1 MNTIF
6 SANDIIDIILSKTQR
21 KTPTIIH
28 QHFSIQR
35 VRQFYIKKIKFI
47 QQKFDFYVKNMLKNF
62 PIIDQLDPFY
72 KDLLNIL
79 FNRNHYKIALSRLNN
94 SRTIV
99 SKISTNY
106 IRLLKF
112 GNSFYNCKHLK
123 KVAIGRICTVIKKL
137 NFTFL
142 YLEKIRKQ
150 IKSIPSIDPYR
161 KTILVCGSLNCGKSS
176 LINKISKANVTVNSN
191 VYTTKSLQI
200 GHCSKDFVRWQ
211 IVDTPGLQSTKII
224 EYTSIEMQTINA
236 VIHLEH
242 TMLYIFDPSSKSK
255 TTLFQQIDIFNSV
268 LSLLKNK
275 KKLCILGKTDLEWE
289 INKNRTKKA
298 LLYYVFKIF
307 FKNSEILKISCHDEI
322 GFLFLHKKAC
332 ELKDNK
338 IQSQFKQVHKIVTRG
353 NIENVDF
360 YENKSLNKDTKLY
373 ENSKNINFKQK
384 FNAMVIL
391 KKLSGI
397 NLDKNFSLLDM
408 KTIETEEKIREL
420 IYEEKYV
427 FSNLKYFKIDHKFK
441 DNLKITPKNSI
452 VSKQFNY
459 FNNKYKN

>member
-1 MNTIF
+1 MNTVF

-35 VRQFYIKKIKFI
+35 VRQFYIKKIKFV
-47 QQKFDFYVKNMLKNF
+47 QQKFDFYVKSMLKNF
-62 PIIDQLDPFY
+62 PVIDQLDPFY

-112 GNSFYNCKHLK
+112 GNSFYNCKNLK
-123 KVAIGRICTVIKKL
+123 KVAIGRVCTVIKKL
-137 NFTFL
+137 TFTFL

-176 LINKISKANVTVNSN
+176 LVNKITKANIIVNSN
-191 VYTTKSLQI
+191 ICTTKSLQI
-200 GHCSKDFVRWQ
+200 GHYSRDFVRWQ
-211 IVDTPGLQSTKII
+211 IIDTPGLQFTKII

-242 TMLYIFDPSSKSK
+242 TMLYVFDPSSKSK

-275 KKLCILGKTDLEWE
+275 KKLCILAKTDLEWE

-298 LLYYVFKIF
+298 LLSYAFKIF

-322 GFLFLHKKAC
+322 GFLFLQKKAC
-332 ELKDNK
+332 NLKDNK
-338 IQSQFKQVHKIVTRG
+338 IEAQFKQVNKIVTHR
-353 NIENVDF
+353 NIKNVDF
-360 YENKSLNKDTKLY
+360 YENKFLYTDTKIY
-373 ENSKNINFKQK
+373 EKSKYINFKQK
-384 FNAMVIL
+384 FNATVIL
-391 KKLSGI
+391 KKLIGI
-397 NLDKNFSLLDM
+397 SLDKNFSLLDI

-427 FSNLKYFKIDHKFK
+427 FSNLKYFKTDHKFK
-441 DNLKITPKNSI
+441 DNLKITPKNSLA
-452 VSKQFNY
+452 SKQL
-459 FNNKYKN
+459 NNFIYKKTK

>member
-1 MNTIF
+1 MNTVF
-6 SANDIIDIILSKTQR
+6 SANDIIDIILSNTQR

-35 VRQFYIKKIKFI
+35 VRQFYIKKIKFV
-47 QQKFDFYVKNMLKNF
+47 QQKFDLYVKNILKNF

-137 NFTFL
+137 SFTFL

-161 KTILVCGSLNCGKSS
+161 NTILVCGSLSCGKSS
-176 LINKISKANVTVNSN
+176 LTNKISKANVTVNSN

-200 GHCSKDFVRWQ
+200 GHYTKDFVRWQ
-211 IVDTPGLQSTKII
+211 IIDTPGLKSTKII

-242 TMLYIFDPSSKSK
+242 TILYVFDPSNKSK
-255 TTLFQQIDIFNSV
+255 ATLFQQIDIFNSIS
-268 LSLLKNK
+268 SLLKNK

-298 LLYYVFKIF
+298 LLFNIFKIC
-307 FKNSEILKISCHDEI
+307 FKDSEIIKISCHDEI
-322 GFLFLHKKAC
+322 GFLFLNKKVC
-332 ELKDNK
+332 DLKDNK
-338 IQSQFKQVHKIVTRG
+338 IQTQFKQVNKYANHD
-353 NIENVDF
+353 NIENLDF
-360 YENKSLNKDTKLY
+360 NENKSLFTEMKLY
-373 ENSKNINFKQK
+373 EGWKRINFTRQPSAK
-384 FNAMVIL
+384 VIL
-391 KKLSGI
+391 KNLIGI
-397 NLDKNFSLLDM
+397 NLDENFGSLDM
-408 KTIETEEKIREL
+408 KTIEAEEKIREL

-427 FSNLKYFKIDHKFK
+427 FSTLNYFKTDYNFK
-441 DNLKITPKNSI
+441 DNLKIITKNSPI
-452 VSKQFNY
+452 SYNFNY
-459 FNNKYKN
+459 EF